1 MPANAGMALFF
12 AEILHIVICSKKNT
26 AGFFAG
32 VVNQNWR

>member
-12 AEILHIVICSKKNT
+12 AEILHIVICSKNT